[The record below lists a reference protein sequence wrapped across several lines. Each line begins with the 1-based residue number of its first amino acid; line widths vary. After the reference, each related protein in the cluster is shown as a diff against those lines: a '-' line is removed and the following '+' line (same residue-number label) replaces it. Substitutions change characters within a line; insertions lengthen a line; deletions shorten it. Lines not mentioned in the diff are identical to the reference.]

1 VPVDGRAPAA
11 GTDAV
16 GTAVVAPDSF
26 KGTFPAPLVSETI
39 AAGLRDGGRPALPL
53 PIADGGEGTMRVLLA
68 SLAGE
73 LRTVRVSD
81 PLGRLIDAAYAVLA
95 DGRAVVETAEAAGL
109 ALVAPADRD
118 AYAASTRG
126 VGELIVAAVRA
137 GSDEVLVAVGG
148 SATTDGGAGA
158 LAALDEAGVT
168 PRLRVLCDVQV
179 PWEDAPR
186 IFGPQ
191 KGADPQTVRR
201 LEARLDAL
209 ADQAP
214 RDPRGVPMTGCAGG
228 LSGGLWAFRGAE
240 LLPGAAYVLDALSF
254 EQRAAGATLVI
265 TGEGALDE
273 QTFTGKAVGEV
284 AARSARLGVPCYAVV
299 GQSRLSPAR
308 AADLGLAGVLEASTL
323 DELRAAGRDLAGR

>member
-1 VPVDGRAPAA
+1 METRLPGAAA
-11 GTDAV
+11 GLV
-16 GTAVVAPDSF
+16 VVAPDSF
-26 KGTFPAPLVSETI
+26 KGTFSAPAVSDAI
-39 AAGLRDGGRPALPL
+39 AAGLRDAGRPALPL
-53 PIADGGEGTMRVLLA
+53 PIADGGEGTMRALLA

-73 LRTVRVSD
+73 LRTARVSD
-81 PLGRLIDAAYAVLA
+81 PLGRPIDAAFALLA

-109 ALVAPADRD
+109 DLVAAGERD
-118 AYAASTRG
+118 PYAASTRG
-126 VGELIVAAVRA
+126 VGELIVAAVRGGA
-137 GSDEVLVAVGG
+137 GEVLVAVGG

-158 LAALDEAGVT
+158 LAALDEAGVS
-168 PRLRVLCDVQV
+168 PRVRVLCDVRV

-191 KGADPQTVRR
+191 KGADPATVRR
-201 LEARLDAL
+201 LEERLDAL
-209 ADQAP
+209 ADRAP

-228 LSGGLWAFRGAE
+228 LSGGLWAFRAAE

-254 EQRAAGATLVI
+254 EQLAAGATLVI

-273 QTFTGKAVGEV
+273 QTFTGKAVAEV
-284 AARSARLGVPCYAVV
+284 VARCARLGLPCYAVV

-323 DELRAAGRDLAGR
+323 DELRAAGRDLASR